1 MNPLLRSHIKGR
13 ASFLASILAVLFALS
28 AGMLFFSSCR
38 LYNLERKLSPQYADF
53 ISKVRYI
60 ITKEEEKIFLELP
73 DSDKPKFI
81 EEFWKRRDPDPGS
94 EENEFKI
101 EYLNRIERASE
112 LFFGEGR
119 PGWLSDRGRIFILFG
134 PPQERN
140 TNPMDAGGQCSEV
153 WYYPPNF
160 PVVFIDS
167 NCTGNYV
174 LSPINLA
181 HLQEL
186 NMAQA
191 RFQKT
196 FTEEKKFFDF
206 SLSVKKT
213 AVTPEIVE
221 GLIIIEVPY
230 AGIWFKSDKE
240 MLQTAFDVHLAIKS
254 STGLL
259 FWEYKG
265 PFEISISEE
274 ELKQKRGKIYRIE
287 IPFSLNENLD
297 KLRQGKNI
305 IEASLKSRTENEEL
319 KKTLGFDL

>member
-1 MNPLLRSHIKGR
+1 MNIFLGSQKKGR
-13 ASFLASILAVLFALS
+13 AGIFILILAGSFFIS
-28 AGMLFFSSCR
+28 GCMLFFTSCR
-38 LYNLERKLSPQYADF
+38 LYNLERKLTPQYADF

-60 ITKEEEKIFLELP
+60 ITKQEEKIFLELP
-73 DSDKPKFI
+73 DSEKSKFI
-81 EEFWKRRDPDPGS
+81 EEFWKRRDPDPDT

-101 EYLNRIERASE
+101 EYLNRIERANE

-119 PGWLSDRGRIFILFG
+119 PGWITDRGRIFILFG

-160 PVVFIDS
+160 PVVFVDS
-167 NCTGNYV
+167 NCTGNYI

-196 FTEEKKFFDF
+196 FREEKKFFDF

-230 AGIWFKSDKE
+230 AGIWFKSDKD
-240 MLQTAFDVHLAIKS
+240 MLQTAFDVHLIIKN

-265 PFEISISEE
+265 PFEISMSED
-274 ELKQKRGKIYRIE
+274 ELKQKKGKTYRIE
-287 IPFSLNENLD
+287 IPFSLKENLD

-305 IEASLKSRTENEEL
+305 IDASVKSRTENEEL